1 MSSVYTRG
9 TPAAFGSD
17 ETKTVYFAACSVR
30 QAKKRCEILIRGV
43 LFLVRSASKARSH
56 AWSRRSL
63 VYPKAPVQ
71 RLKEPSSR
79 PDEQEAGEEIK
90 SSEGT
95 SININFHKF
104 LVLWQPLEDFSS
116 PFSTWTMSK
125 LAKLNGKWREHR
137 KFPLSLSPHRLF
149 RLLSRSE
156 SQRGL
161 YRRKEKLPKRESE
174 AKEKKIVE

>member
-30 QAKKRCEILIRGV
+30 QAKKRWEILIRGV

-71 RLKEPSSR
+71 RLVPSSR

-137 KFPLSLSPHRLF
+137 KFPLSLSLHRLF

-156 SQRGL
+156 SQHGL
-161 YRRKEKLPKRESE
+161 YRRKEKLPKLESE

>member
-17 ETKTVYFAACSVR
+17 ETKTVYFVACSER

-63 VYPKAPVQ
+63 VYPKLPVQ
-71 RLKEPSSR
+71 RLVSLSR
-79 PDEQEAGEEIK
+79 PGEQEAGEEIK
-90 SSEGT
+90 ISQGT
-95 SININFHKF
+95 GININFHKF

-137 KFPLSLSPHRLF
+137 KFPLSLSLHRLF
-149 RLLSRSE
+149 RLLFV
-156 SQRGL
+156 RGKPARAVL
-161 YRRKEKLPKRESE
+161 TKEKLPKRESE
-174 AKEKKIVE
+174 AKEKKIEE

>member
-1 MSSVYTRG
+1 MKLKL
-9 TPAAFGSD
+9 F
-17 ETKTVYFAACSVR
+17 
-30 QAKKRCEILIRGV
+30 ILRP
-43 LFLVRSASKARSH
+43 VRSDKQKNAVKYWSAECFFSFAPRRKLEVMLEAAAR
-56 AWSRRSL
+56 WF
-63 VYPKAPVQ
+63 PKILVQ
-71 RLKEPSSR
+71 RLVPLSR
-79 PDEQEAGEEIK
+79 PAEQEAGEEIK

-137 KFPLSLSPHRLF
+137 KFPLSLSLHRLF

-156 SQRGL
+156 SQHGL